1 MAIRKRPSISTNLNQ
16 TNREL
21 LIHLPAASSIQQIHN
36 QHLKHIS
43 LIWIFSI

>member
-21 LIHLPAASSIQQIHN
+21 LIHLRRRPINTTNS
-36 QHLKHIS
+36 
-43 LIWIFSI
+43 